1 MKRLSIICLFLLA
14 WAGTLFAQ
22 TLKSPDGN
30 LTLQFRLSAEG
41 TPVYSLQYKGKEVIK
56 ESKLGFS
63 VRPDYQFDRNF
74 TITDTQPP
82 QRTVCGN
89 EAKRNGM
96 AIKLTLPPVR

>member
-41 TPVYSLQYKGKEVIK
+41 LFPAIQRERG
-56 ESKLGFS
+56 
-63 VRPDYQFDRNF
+63 YQR
-74 TITDTQPP
+74 
-82 QRTVCGN
+82 
-89 EAKRNGM
+89 E
-96 AIKLTLPPVR
+96 